1 MLVCATHTL
10 AEVYPD
16 PAPDCVGK
24 QDEVGCREARAGGF
38 QCRDPSACKQDGFKC
53 SDSDVAR
60 RIGMSCSGWPGY
72 NGGYPISKIH
82 WDSENEYYECDTVA
96 SQNSTYCRQW
106 LTIEDGHDE
115 WEAGSCWCT
124 HVHASKTVSYTHL
137 TLPTR

>member
-1 MLVCATHTL
+1 MLVCAAHTL
-10 AEVYPD
+10 AKVYPD

-24 QDEVGCREARAGGF
+24 QDEVGCREARAGGW
-38 QCRDPSACKQDGFKC
+38 QCRDPSACRQDGLKC

-96 SQNSTYCRQW
+96 SQKV
-106 LTIEDGHDE
+106 IDVVEDVNKF
-115 WEAGSCWCT
+115 WRS
-124 HVHASKTVSYTHL
+124 
-137 TLPTR
+137 LPLDIVRPCFIQ